1 MARCCIASTR
11 PALGIEDLAKS
22 PFEDATVRGESSL
35 EVELPCM
42 EKYVYQRCSDLTE
55 RNDLEE
61 AQPSEVPEFNGG

>member
-1 MARCCIASTR
+1 MELYHQLSQRRFHTR
-11 PALGIEDLAKS
+11 EMPGL
-22 PFEDATVRGESSL
+22 ESDFGR
-35 EVELPCM
+35 PCM